1 MVELGFDYLREQMVF
16 KNKKD
21 FRVNAAVSILNR
33 WGCLEETQTPFG
45 FKAVREPASA
55 EFELED
61 QNILKKE
68 HQKKLLALLRF
79 IKNDEECR
87 LNQVYTYFG
96 YKKNELC
103 GLCDV
108 CRK

>member
-1 MVELGFDYLREQMVF
+1 MVF

-21 FRVNAAVSILNR
+21 YRVNAAVSILNR
-33 WGCLEETQTPFG
+33 WGCLEEAETPFG
-45 FKAVREPASA
+45 FQALRTPTGDDFK
-55 EFELED
+55 LED

-68 HQKKLLALLRF
+68 HQKKLLSLLRF
-79 IKNDEECR
+79 IQNNSECR
-87 LNQVYTYFG
+87 LNQVYNYFG
-96 YKKNELC
+96 YIKETHC